1 MGANLE
7 ETNNNLDIIAN
18 YALEL
23 MQKTGIKLLWGTAN
37 LFSEAKFCNGA
48 STNPNPHVFAYAAA

>member
-1 MGANLE
+1 VGANLE

-37 LFSEAKFCNGA
+37 LFS
-48 STNPNPHVFAYAAA
+48 